1 MLTHYL
7 DQFSFR
13 WEGIITADHRRPRGK
28 SPLIA
33 PVISSQSSLVRIVK
47 MDEQIVSALG
57 EVGIDLKVSSHVIGE
72 VGAGP
77 TITSNYGLSSSGTT
91 RQSKEANY
99 KVWSQW
105 LPDRAADIKLW
116 MDW

>member
-1 MLTHYL
+1 MKKIDLL
-7 DQFSFR
+7 RLLNVKR
-13 WEGIITADHRRPRGK
+13 WK
-28 SPLIA
+28 
-33 PVISSQSSLVRIVK
+33 Q
-47 MDEQIVSALG
+47 
-57 EVGIDLKVSSHVIGE
+57 VGIDLKVSSHVIGE
-72 VGAGP
+72 VSTGP